1 MALAVA
7 ARASPVT
14 VLTIGHGRRAIEELI
29 GVARAHGVH
38 RIVDVRRYP
47 ASRMNPQFG
56 RDALARA
63 LDEAGIEYF
72 FEGDA
77 LGGRRVP
84 SATSRNTA
92 LRSAPFRGYADH
104 METEEFGAGV
114 DRVLAL
120 AAAAPTAVMCAE
132 TVPWRCHRFILSD
145 ALLARGARVVHLID
159 EKPGRPH
166 ALSESARIEGTRVVY
181 DGRAPGEAELPFPES

>member
-1 MALAVA
+1 
-7 ARASPVT
+7 
-14 VLTIGHGRRAIEELI
+14 
-29 GVARAHGVH
+29 HGVK

-56 RDALARA
+56 RDALARSLA
-63 LDEAGIEYF
+63 DARIEYL

-84 SATSRNTA
+84 SASSKNTA

-104 METEEFGAGV
+104 TETAAFRAGV

-120 AAAAPTAVMCAE
+120 AASAPTAVMCAE

-145 ALLARGARVVHLID
+145 ALLARGARVMHLID
-159 EKPGRPH
+159 AKPGRPH
-166 ALSESARIEGTRVVY
+166 
-181 DGRAPGEAELPFPES
+181 